1 MQLWRSMMKLPQP
14 VKGGLVAY
22 LIVFGVVFLSV
33 PVSALSTWAGTA
45 SPCAMGVAALGLSA
59 IVLGVML
66 ATDLRG
72 SARAYAAM
80 LKDCKPMGVDYSKS
94 FFANP
99 TFVRLFGAM
108 FALVGIGFLVSST
121 IFASRAVFMTPDK
134 GADGKSY
141 EWQSW
146 PADSLEGMPPKRR
159 RLVVW
164 VLWWL
169 MLLSVVPEIVL
180 DALRVP
186 QPWRSFAT
194 PPSWWP
200 SSLH

>member
-14 VKGGLVAY
+14 VKGGLIAY

-33 PVSALSTWAGTA
+33 PVSALFDLGEQNPVMPW
-45 SPCAMGVAALGLSA
+45 GVAALGLSA

-80 LKDCKPMGVDYSKS
+80 LKDYKPMGVDYSKS

-121 IFASRAVFMTPDK
+121 IFASR
-134 GADGKSY
+134 
-141 EWQSW
+141 
-146 PADSLEGMPPKRR
+146 
-159 RLVVW
+159 
-164 VLWWL
+164 
-169 MLLSVVPEIVL
+169 LS
-180 DALRVP
+180 
-186 QPWRSFAT
+186 
-194 PPSWWP
+194 
-200 SSLH
+200 